1 MRTFICG
8 LHPRGSASQSGQLLV
23 GDLLVKVGDFTVWDR
38 CHLNVT
44 TIIKNMSSS
53 DTVTLTVLRN
63 KKNFNDLSVK
73 PVTHY
78 PLLLD
83 DMVQNFFVNCQKKL
97 LKNQNYLFMSLSKN
111 LLKKIFFHVLFIFNS
126 TL

>member
-8 LHPRGSASQSGQLLV
+8 LHPRGAASQSGLGV
-23 GDLLVKVGDFTVWDR
+23 GDLLVKVGEVTVWDR

-44 TIIKNMSSS
+44 TIIKNLSSMES
-53 DTVTLTVLRN
+53 VSVTVLRN
-63 KKNFNDLSVK
+63 SSHLGHLSVR

-83 DMVQNFFVNCQKKL
+83 DMVSMGGARRITRREKPFLKGCGTFTICQ
-97 LKNQNYLFMSLSKN
+97 
-111 LLKKIFFHVLFIFNS
+111 V
-126 TL
+126 

>member
-8 LHPRGSASQSGQLLV
+8 LHPRGAASQSGLGV
-23 GDLLVKVGDFTVWDR
+23 GDLLVRVGEVTVWDR

-44 TIIKNMSSS
+44 TIIKNLSSQES
-53 DTVTLTVLRN
+53 VSVTVLRSSSHLGS
-63 KKNFNDLSVK
+63 LSVR

-83 DMVQNFFVNCQKKL
+83 DMVSAVIVYKHKSVFLPFR
-97 LKNQNYLFMSLSKN
+97 FSRAMSSPN
-111 LLKKIFFHVLFIFNS
+111 LPLDERLES
-126 TL
+126 TRVRPGWAS

>member
-23 GDLLVKVGDFTVWDR
+23 GDLLVKVGEVTVWDR

-44 TIIKNMSSS
+44 TIIKNMSSI
-53 DTVTLTVLRN
+53 DKIDITVLRN
-63 KKNFNDLSVK
+63 KKYMGDLSVK

-83 DMVQNFFVNCQKKL
+83 DMVITRSNFCFR
-97 LKNQNYLFMSLSKN
+97 LKS
-111 LLKKIFFHVLFIFNS
+111 VLFRFLKVRS
-126 TL
+126 SASFQPRGS

>member
-8 LHPRGSASQSGQLLV
+8 LHPRGAASQSGLLGV
-23 GDLLVKVGDFTVWDR
+23 GDLLVKVGEVAVWDR

-44 TIIKNMSSS
+44 TIIKNLSSQES
-53 DTVTLTVLRN
+53 VSVTVLRN
-63 KKNFNDLSVK
+63 SSHLTHLSVL

-83 DMVQNFFVNCQKKL
+83 DMVSMGRLRDREKV
-97 LKNQNYLFMSLSKN
+97 
-111 LLKKIFFHVLFIFNS
+111 V
-126 TL
+126 